1 MARPDA
7 SPAAPPRPL
16 RRPPALDPADAGVE
30 SNARLT
36 GSTAA
41 VLLVLLAC
49 EGVTILQIQPL
60 LDAHVFIGMLLIP
73 PVVLKIGSTS
83 FRFARYYLGA
93 PAYRRKGPPA
103 PLLRLLGPFVVILSV
118 LVLGSGV
125 ALLVTPVSLRSNLLL
140 LHKAT
145 FVLWF
150 GAMAIHVIGHILETA
165 KLAPRDYYWR
175 TRRQVASAGLR
186 QWTIAATLGIGVVLG
201 ALLIPKVAPYLASI
215 HR

>member
-1 MARPDA
+1 M
-7 SPAAPPRPL
+7 

-30 SNARLT
+30 SNSRLT

-41 VLLVLLAC
+41 VLLVLLAA
-49 EGVTILQIQPL
+49 EGITVLRIQPL
-60 LDAHVFIGMLLIP
+60 LNAHVFIGMVLIP
-73 PVVLKIGSTS
+73 PVALKVASTS
-83 FRFARYYLGA
+83 YRFARYYLGA

-103 PLLRLLGPFVVILSV
+103 PLLRLLGPFVVILSL

-125 ALLVTPVSLRSNLLL
+125 GLLLAPTGLRSNLLL

-150 GAMAIHVIGHILETA
+150 GAMTIHVLGHILETA

-175 TRRQVASAGLR
+175 TRRQVAGAGLR
-186 QWTIAATLGIGVVLG
+186 QWTIAAMLGIGVVLG
-201 ALLIPKVAPYLASI
+201 ALLIPKVGPYLAGI